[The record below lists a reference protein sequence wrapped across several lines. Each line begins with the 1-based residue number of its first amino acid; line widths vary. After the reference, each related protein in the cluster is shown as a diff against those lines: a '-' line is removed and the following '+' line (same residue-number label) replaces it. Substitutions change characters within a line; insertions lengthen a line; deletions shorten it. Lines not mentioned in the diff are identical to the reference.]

1 MSSSIIN
8 KLITSSENDDNIVLN
23 EKIGDLTGQL
33 NACNLKLKDKEFTFQ
48 KKSEAFELK
57 INNLMN
63 ENKILK
69 DKYEKVNDA
78 QRKFENQNSK
88 LEDRLLNIV
97 EKYEAEQKGLLE
109 DLSIAHSKLVE
120 MKLNL
125 NELEDQKEQFRN
137 DCNVAVNL
145 LQCRPEGF
153 VNHSYNALP
162 INLKDRLKSILTDEE
177 ITELRGQ
184 HDSEA
189 EYEKKNANSLFKLPI
204 FQPSA
209 AAMMYSMQNQEV
221 LKHQNIESS
230 DHVINLNDSA
240 SSLHEDNNRSSNSL
254 DNVIEHQTAIEN
266 IHANKG
272 RVSSHLIAKAL
283 KNSQDTPS
291 KKEFRQF
298 SYICLRCKKNT
309 MLCDESSQFECDDLN
324 SDGLKIMEPRD
335 SKPKIMKSAT
345 IATELASM
353 NETKLMNNENNFIKS
368 SSPDIPGLI
377 VI

>member
-1 MSSSIIN
+1 
-8 KLITSSENDDNIVLN
+8 
-23 EKIGDLTGQL
+23 
-33 NACNLKLKDKEFTFQ
+33 
-48 KKSEAFELK
+48 
-57 INNLMN
+57 
-63 ENKILK
+63 
-69 DKYEKVNDA
+69 
-78 QRKFENQNSK
+78 
-88 LEDRLLNIV
+88 
-97 EKYEAEQKGLLE
+97 
-109 DLSIAHSKLVE
+109 
-120 MKLNL
+120 
-125 NELEDQKEQFRN
+125 
-137 DCNVAVNL
+137 
-145 LQCRPEGF
+145 
-153 VNHSYNALP
+153 
-162 INLKDRLKSILTDEE
+162 
-177 ITELRGQ
+177 
-184 HDSEA
+184 
-189 EYEKKNANSLFKLPI
+189 
-204 FQPSA
+204 
-209 AAMMYSMQNQEV
+209 MMYSMQNQEV